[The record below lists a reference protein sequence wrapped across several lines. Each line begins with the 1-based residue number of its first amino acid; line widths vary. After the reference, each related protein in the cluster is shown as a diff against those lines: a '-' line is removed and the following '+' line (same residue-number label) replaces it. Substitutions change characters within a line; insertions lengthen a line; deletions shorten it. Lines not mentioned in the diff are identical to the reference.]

1 MVISKNY
8 MNLESKQSRSN
19 PTFYVII
26 FIGGCM
32 SLDSKL
38 IIGKITLERDKIESF
53 DKYPFNIEIVKNF
66 HELNLTSPVTFFIGE
81 NGIGKST
88 FIEAIA
94 VSLGLPPEG
103 GTENFRYETKNTV
116 SVLSNYLTISKY
128 NKAKMKFFLRAES
141 FYNFSTEVERLVT
154 EDDFSTLYD
163 SYGGNLHECSHGE
176 AFLKLVKNRFTDHG
190 LYILDEPEAALSPER
205 QLSLL
210 CLIDKL
216 VKEGSQ
222 FIIATHSPILISYR
236 DGKILDLNN
245 NFKEVSYKESDI
257 YSLYKMYLDN
267 PDGMQHRLFD

>member
-1 MVISKNY
+1 MD
-8 MNLESKQSRSN
+8 
-19 PTFYVII
+19 
-26 FIGGCM
+26 
-32 SLDSKL
+32 LDSNL
-38 IIGKITLERDKIESF
+38 IIKKITLERDKIESF
-53 DKYPFNIEIVKNF
+53 DEYPFNIEVVKNF
-66 HELNLTSPVTFFIGE
+66 HELNFDSQVTFFVGE

-94 VSLGLPPEG
+94 VSLGLPAEG
-103 GTENFRYETKNTV
+103 GTENFRYETKNTT
-116 SVLSNYLTISKY
+116 SKLSEYLTISKF

-141 FYNFSTEVERLVT
+141 FYNFSSEVERLVE
-154 EDDFSTLYD
+154 EDHYYGLYR

-176 AFLKLVKNRFTDHG
+176 AFLNLVKNRFTDHG

-216 VKEGSQ
+216 AKEGSQ

-245 NFKEVSYKESDI
+245 NFKEVSYKDTDI
-257 YSLYKMYLDN
+257 YSLYRMYLDN
-267 PDGMQHRLFD
+267 PEGMQHRLFDVE